1 MFSTLLAAKCVEDD
15 DPPTATVETF
25 DSGGHR
31 KYFGCVALILS
42 PRLSLRSY
50 RSTLATQVLVAG
62 DNSFVAC
69 FAELRTCHQ
78 PHRLSLSV
86 SFILLSSNSQTHPLL
101 PREIPCLLR
110 PCVLLLP
117 GNIHTAAIPIERT
130 FPVIR
135 GPVPRITFRSTI
147 YAA

>member
-15 DPPTATVETF
+15 PPTATV

-42 PRLSLRSY
+42 LRSY
-50 RSTLATQVLVAG
+50 RSTPQDLPLRSLQPG